1 MHTVLNIYNIMFPE
15 TLDTNCCQD
24 AIYLNEESEQDSC
37 LVLCI
42 EEVDNLSDLS
52 NIDTRIFISYNDE
65 TNMYVVNGKR
75 DDILGKKGK
84 NKSNFQPFMFCAE
97 SSNDVVDFLS
107 LTLDTKGSFSYTLFN
122 YNNLSYD
129 LAENTYDFMHEN
141 MDRRYEIA
149 AYDGVEYNR
158 KRFRQLIKLVKN
170 MYN

>member
-1 MHTVLNIYNIMFPE
+1 MTTE
-15 TLDTNCCQD
+15 TLDTNFYQD

-42 EEVDNLSDLS
+42 EELDNLSDIS
-52 NIDTRIFISYNDE
+52 KIDTRVFVSYNDVA
-65 TNMYVVNGKR
+65 NMYVVNGKR
-75 DDILGKKGK
+75 DDIIGKRGK
-84 NKSNFQPFMFCAE
+84 NKTYFQPFMFCAE
-97 SSNDVVDFLS
+97 SSSDVVDFLS
-107 LTLDTKGSFSYTLFN
+107 LTLDTKGIFSYTLFN

-129 LAENTYDFMHEN
+129 MSENTYDFMHEN

-158 KRFRQLIKLVKN
+158 KRFRQLIKLTKN

>member
-1 MHTVLNIYNIMFPE
+1 MTTE
-15 TLDTNCCQD
+15 TLDTNVNMD

-42 EEVDNLSDLS
+42 EELDNLSDVS
-52 NIDTRIFISYNDE
+52 KIDTRVFISYNDASGV
-65 TNMYVVNGKR
+65 YVVNGKR
-75 DDILGKKGK
+75 DDIFGKKGK
-84 NKSNFQPFMFCAE
+84 NKSNFQPFMFCSE
-97 SSNDVVDFLS
+97 SSHDIVDFLS
-107 LTLDTKGSFSYTLFN
+107 LTMDTKGIFSYTLFN

-129 LAENTYDFMHEN
+129 LTEVNYSFMNEN

-158 KRFRQLIKLVKN
+158 KRFRQLIRLTKN